1 MALIYI
7 LKSSIVNVILLIIT
21 FLAFGFVFSII
32 ERKNN
37 KFIYSTFGR
46 SGLIVTGAIGTIIH
60 ELSHLIMCL
69 IFRHHIKEVKL
80 FRPIESEYDGV
91 LGYVSH
97 TYKKNSLYQKLGNF
111 FIGIAPLIG
120 GTLSIIL
127 IFRLFLPESF
137 SAIINILSLETY
149 IANIESFN
157 FIGFI
162 NSLLKDIYISFTF
175 VFQGNNLISLKF
187 IIFIFL
193 MYSISSHMS
202 LSYSDFKNSLS
213 GLGVLIAI
221 VFIGSIVSYLLGAGE
236 SSIVDMII
244 EYNIIV
250 ILLMMLGLFFSFVT
264 LIISYIL
271 STIIKGRS

>member
-1 MALIYI
+1 M
-7 LKSSIVNVILLIIT
+7 
-21 FLAFGFVFSII
+21 
-32 ERKNN
+32 
-37 KFIYSTFGR
+37 
-46 SGLIVTGAIGTIIH
+46 
-60 ELSHLIMCL
+60 
-69 IFRHHIKEVKL
+69 
-80 FRPIESEYDGV
+80 
-91 LGYVSH
+91 
-97 TYKKNSLYQKLGNF
+97 
-111 FIGIAPLIG
+111 
-120 GTLSIIL
+120 
-127 IFRLFLPESF
+127 PESF

-175 VFQGNNLISLKF
+175 VFQGNNLISIKF

-264 LIISYIL
+264 LIISYVL